1 MCPAHALLARIPL
14 GLRPWLHRLRS
25 GSLRLVR
32 RLPSCRVGGG
42 ALDCSRADL
51 RPPHK
56 LDVQFSRIQLSR
68 RRYPLSGDGR
78 DQRDKI
84 NKPELAVELTEWQRC
99 PATAA
104 PLAEP
109 VRPNSP
115 HQPAV
120 KLVEELSDVSPLVV
134 VAPTTHDGVDLFYQL
149 LSAHRSVPPREPA
162 YLIPEVMDR
171 SFAGARTQEHNAFKV
186 VLGKQTLIRALNEA
200 AAMEI

>member
-1 MCPAHALLARIPL
+1 MAVS
-14 GLRPWLHRLRS
+14 GFRLRA
-25 GSLRLVR
+25 RLGFSIPSSHFGQR
-32 RLPSCRVGGG
+32 GITPAFGYGAPHLSAGGTSTLPIWALPSARRVGGG

-84 NKPELAVELTEWQRC
+84 NKPELAVELAEWQRC

-109 VRPNSP
+109 MRPNSP
-115 HQPAV
+115 HQPAIE
-120 KLVEELSDVSPLVV
+120 LVEELSDVSPLVV

-162 YLIPEVMDR
+162 YLIPEVTDR
-171 SFAGARTQEHNAFKV
+171 F
-186 VLGKQTLIRALNEA
+186 LPGKRI
-200 AAMEI
+200 

>member
-1 MCPAHALLARIPL
+1 VLCWCVFPLAPA
-14 GLRPWLHRLRS
+14 LRS
-25 GSLRLVR
+25 TDSAAFAPADASAVGFLRFVR
-32 RLPSCRVGGG
+32 RLHCCRVGGG

-84 NKPELAVELTEWQRC
+84 NKPELAVELAEWQRC

-109 VRPNSP
+109 MRPNSP
-115 HQPAV
+115 HQPAIE
-120 KLVEELSDVSPLVV
+120 LVEELSDVSPLVV

-162 YLIPEVMDR
+162 YLIPEVTDR
-171 SFAGARTQEHNAFKV
+171 F
-186 VLGKQTLIRALNEA
+186 LPGKRI
-200 AAMEI
+200 

>member
-1 MCPAHALLARIPL
+1 
-14 GLRPWLHRLRS
+14 
-25 GSLRLVR
+25 
-32 RLPSCRVGGG
+32 
-42 ALDCSRADL
+42 
-51 RPPHK
+51 
-56 LDVQFSRIQLSR
+56 VQFSRIQLSR

-84 NKPELAVELTEWQRC
+84 NKPELAVELAEWQRS

-120 KLVEELSDVSPLVV
+120 ELVEELSDVSPLVV

-162 YLIPEVMDR
+162 YLIPEVTDR
-171 SFAGARTQEHNAFKV
+171 FPGGNAYSAPGRARVRILLGGSRIGLPPRLILYPRNSKPCRTWTTRVFCGLMFTPSSFKTRLAASSATRAAVADVQVMTQSPRT
-186 VLGKQTLIRALNEA
+186 L
-200 AAMEI
+200 

>member
-1 MCPAHALLARIPL
+1 MARLLNYMGASPAFGKLPSFGPHGRGRPRCL
-14 GLRPWLHRLRS
+14 GRS
-25 GSLRLVR
+25 GAFG
-32 RLPSCRVGGG
+32 RVGGG

-68 RRYPLSGDGR
+68 RRYPLSRDGR

-84 NKPELAVELTEWQRC
+84 NKSELAVELAEWQRC

-104 PLAEP
+104 PFAEP
-109 VRPNSP
+109 MRPNSP

-120 KLVEELSDVSPLVV
+120 ELVEELSDVSPLVV

-162 YLIPEVMDR
+162 YLIPEVTDR
-171 SFAGARTQEHNAFKV
+171 F
-186 VLGKQTLIRALNEA
+186 LPGKRI
-200 AAMEI
+200 